1 MTYWLGVDVG
11 ISSTAWAVVGDT
23 EATTGGTVATTVG
36 LAADGEL
43 RGGVETGTAGPSIVN
58 VTTGFFERLGDVA
71 PVVVGGTPYGVEALI
86 GRVLNAVLDAAL
98 ASQGVA
104 PAVVALS
111 HPDEMDEYRT
121 GLLAEAAR
129 LAGIAMSQLR
139 LVSHTRARANLTTS
153 GVEVAARL
161 AIAAGAALTA
171 RSSRAE
177 VPAVPTSAPGGSTL
191 GTVGIAAGSAAAG
204 GGVGVVG
211 VSSIGGAEAITPVA
225 SSATASAG
233 AGYAGTPAGASG
245 VGYTGM
251 PLPAPGTGYGGVPVD
266 GPIGGYAGT
275 PLPTPSVGGGYV
287 GTPLATPSVGGAG
300 VPPAGAPSVVP
311 RSRPLPVVLAVVA
324 SVVVVGVA
332 VAVFARGDSSD
343 SGAGAAVATSA
354 VAPLDPSAATSSAVE
369 PASTAPAGVVDTP
382 PPATAVSTTV
392 PATKASTTK
401 ASTTVAPT
409 TVAPVALIAPP
420 NCDTLLAAVQAEVGT
435 PPAGAGREEFD
446 PTAAHSYSR
455 CFGNVPSSTRSS
467 LFEIWAFPVDQV
479 PSGLTDG
486 SSPSSDP
493 ANFSPNPFFGADAT
507 SDAGGFFA
515 ASTLSDA
522 TRNVFFACGASRCFL
537 SMEQAVS
544 GGSDPDISV
553 LDAAVKRIID
563 ALAAAPP
570 G

>member
-1 MTYWLGVDVG
+1 MTCWLGVDVG

-23 EATTGGTVATTVG
+23 EAITGGTVASTVG

-43 RGGVETGTAGPSIVN
+43 RGGVEIDTAGPSIVN

-86 GRVLNAVLDAAL
+86 GRVLNAVLDATL

-129 LAGIAMSQLR
+129 LAGIPMSQLR
-139 LVSHTRARANLTTS
+139 LVSHTQARANLATS

-161 AIAAGAALTA
+161 GIAAGAALTA

-191 GTVGIAAGSAAAG
+191 GRVGIAAGSAAAG

-211 VSSIGGAEAITPVA
+211 VSSIGGAEAVTPVA

-275 PLPTPSVGGGYV
+275 ALPTPSVGGGYV
-287 GTPLATPSVGGAG
+287 GTPLPTPSVGGAG
-300 VPPAGAPSVVP
+300 VPPAGGPSVVP
-311 RSRPLPVVLAVVA
+311 RARPLPVVLAVVA
-324 SVVVVGVA
+324 SVVVVVGVA

-343 SGAGAAVATSA
+343 SGAAAAVATSA
-354 VAPLDPSAATSSAVE
+354 VAPVDTGAATSSAVE
-369 PASTAPAGVVDTP
+369 LASTAPGGVVDTP

-392 PATKASTTK
+392 STTV
-401 ASTTVAPT
+401 ASTTVAST
-409 TVAPVALIAPP
+409 TVAPP

-435 PPAGAGREEFD
+435 APAGAGREEFD

-467 LFEIWAFPVDQV
+467 LFEIWAFPIDQV

-493 ANFSPNPFFGADAT
+493 ANFSLNPFFGADAT
-507 SDAGGFFA
+507 SDAGGFVA